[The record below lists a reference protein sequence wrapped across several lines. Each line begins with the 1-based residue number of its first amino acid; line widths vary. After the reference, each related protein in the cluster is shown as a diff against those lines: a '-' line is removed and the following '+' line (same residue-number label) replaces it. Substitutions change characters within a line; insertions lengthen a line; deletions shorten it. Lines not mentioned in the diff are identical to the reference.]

1 MSYPRVLHV
10 GFLPI
15 GSANNS
21 GLTLGSMFGDWPEDR
36 LLQLCVRI
44 EGETPPPQVIVT
56 PPSVAPVD
64 GLARAVLGRSLRPGA
79 TDGLNHAVS
88 RQGLDLPWRFRLR
101 TTASVL
107 NDVGPVHIP
116 RKLLRQIEQFRPEV
130 IHSLLGGVRP
140 MRVASALSRRLGIP
154 LVPHFMDDWVDTL
167 FTDGQLHGYAR
178 RAVDQGLE
186 RVLERSPLCLTIGDD
201 MALEYAER
209 LHRPCWPV
217 GNSVDLDEYRR
228 LNARQALPPEP
239 RRMRYVGGLH
249 LGRVEVVRNVA
260 RALEVSAA
268 RARSWQLELFVPEA
282 DALLAAELAGEHAV
296 VSHGGSLTPDRV
308 PQALVDADALLFIES
323 SAPHITAFTRLSVS
337 TKVPQY
343 LAAERPVLVLGP
355 EEQSSVR
362 AVRRSGL
369 GVFGGDGTD
378 PGVLAGALSSLDATV
393 EDDVASRSSEIAAW
407 LEETFGVA
415 ATRARLLDALGTAA
429 REGMPR

>member
-1 MSYPRVLHV
+1 
-10 GFLPI
+10 
-15 GSANNS
+15 
-21 GLTLGSMFGDWPEDR
+21 
-36 LLQLCVRI
+36 
-44 EGETPPPQVIVT
+44 
-56 PPSVAPVD
+56 
-64 GLARAVLGRSLRPGA
+64 
-79 TDGLNHAVS
+79 
-88 RQGLDLPWRFRLR
+88 
-101 TTASVL
+101 
-107 NDVGPVHIP
+107 
-116 RKLLRQIEQFRPEV
+116 
-130 IHSLLGGVRP
+130 
-140 MRVASALSRRLGIP
+140 
-154 LVPHFMDDWVDTL
+154 
-167 FTDGQLHGYAR
+167 
-178 RAVDQGLE
+178 
-186 RVLERSPLCLTIGDD
+186 
-201 MALEYAER
+201 
-209 LHRPCWPV
+209 
-217 GNSVDLDEYRR
+217 
-228 LNARQALPPEP
+228 
-239 RRMRYVGGLH
+239 MRYVGGLH